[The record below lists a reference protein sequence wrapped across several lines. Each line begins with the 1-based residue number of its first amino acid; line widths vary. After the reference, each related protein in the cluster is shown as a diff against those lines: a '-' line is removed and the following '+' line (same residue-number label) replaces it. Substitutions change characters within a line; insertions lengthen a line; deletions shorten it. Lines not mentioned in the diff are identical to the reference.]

1 MPPTV
6 PVNARLTTAPDL
18 VRVWQIGV
26 PFAIPKTVPPLA
38 LQRIARNALGICA
51 LLLLNKAGSTGAV
64 AFFVIMAAMVLS
76 SPKAAF
82 QALAITW
89 LGLMINPSFVPKTL
103 VWTPAR
109 LILPLLAFCR
119 FSLDLT
125 RLGTS
130 LFASPSYCVFLVYV
144 IVMAMCSLIS
154 GWYSQIAILK
164 LTNFWAV
171 TSAILAGV
179 VVLRRTKTD
188 ITEWFVS
195 LIASASLFGL
205 LSIALGVDNNF
216 RTYVKD
222 VESNV
227 FVGAFLHPNAHSVF
241 ASLFVVLLAA
251 TFLLGEYPK
260 RRIALPM
267 IALWIVFMIWS
278 KARASIA
285 ATLMGLIV
293 LIVLAQ
299 PFRNRFGW
307 RLRVNVRR
315 SQIFGYLLIAGV
327 LLGFFNLATQG
338 GISKSVIAFI
348 NKAGSDTELTEL
360 STEQVLAS
368 RQGLIDLSWKNF
380 QEHPLTGIGFQVGT
394 HETFIKNATWFTAPA
409 EKGFLPTAV
418 LEEGGVIGATAFVL
432 FLLALVGEFYAH
444 RNVPAIA
451 MLIAYLTSNMAEVT
465 MFSPGGSG
473 AFGWTMIA
481 AAMILG
487 DHCWHR
493 PRPQSRPLHR

>member
-1 MPPTV
+1 M
-6 PVNARLTTAPDL
+6 ATAPDL
-18 VRVWQIGV
+18 VRGWRIDV
-26 PFAIPKTVPPLA
+26 PFTTTRLLPPLA
-38 LQRIARNALGICA
+38 LQRIARDALGICA
-51 LLLLNKAGSTGAV
+51 LLLLNKAGSPGAV
-64 AFFVIMAAMVLS
+64 AFFVVMTIMVLS
-76 SPKAAF
+76 GSKSAF
-82 QALAITW
+82 KALAIMW
-89 LGLMINPSFVPKTL
+89 LGLMINPYFVPKSL

-109 LILPLLAFCR
+109 LGLPLLAFFR
-119 FSLDLT
+119 FSFDLA

-130 LFASPSYCVFLVYV
+130 LFTSPSYCFFMVYV
-144 IVMAMCSLIS
+144 LVMAFCSLIS
-154 GWYSQIAILK
+154 GWYTQIALLK

-179 VVLRRTKTD
+179 VALRRAKID
-188 ITEWFVS
+188 LTEWFVS
-195 LIASASLFGL
+195 LIASASLFGIF
-205 LSIALGVDNNF
+205 SIALGVDNNF
-216 RTYVKD
+216 RTFARD

-227 FVGAFLHPNAHSVF
+227 FVGAFLHPNCHSVF

-251 TFLLGEYPK
+251 IFLLGEYPK
-260 RRIALPM
+260 RRIALAM

-278 KARASIA
+278 KARASVA
-285 ATLMGLIV
+285 ATFVGLLV

-307 RLRVNVRR
+307 RLRVNVSRA
-315 SQIFGYLLIAGV
+315 QIFASLAMVGV
-327 LLGFFNLATQG
+327 LLGFVDLATRG
-338 GISKSVIAFI
+338 GISRPVIAFI
-348 NKAGSDTELTEL
+348 NKAGSDSELTEID
-360 STEQVLAS
+360 TGQVLAS

-394 HETFIKNATWFTAPA
+394 HETFIRNATWFTAPA

-418 LEEGGVIGATAFVL
+418 LEEGGIVGATAFVL
-432 FLLALVGEFYAH
+432 FLLALLGEFYAR

-473 AFGWTMIA
+473 AFGWMMIG

-493 PRPQSRPLHR
+493 PRQQAGPVRH